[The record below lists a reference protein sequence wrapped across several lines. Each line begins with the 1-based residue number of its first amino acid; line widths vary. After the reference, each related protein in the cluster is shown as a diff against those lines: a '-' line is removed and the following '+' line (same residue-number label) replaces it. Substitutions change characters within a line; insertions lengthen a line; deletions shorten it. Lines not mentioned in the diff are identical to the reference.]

1 MSESP
6 QPERPLPRPGSAGAP
21 APHRR
26 VIGRLVGELPGP
38 TLIVMAGLHGNE
50 PAGVVGARNVVDRL
64 LAAGY
69 PVATSPAEAA
79 AGSSQPGL
87 AAGAAGP
94 LCRGE
99 VVFLTGNMAALA
111 QGRRF
116 IDRDLNR
123 QWLDERLAELAGA
136 DPATLASAGA
146 EDREMHALW
155 REIEPVLARARGSVY
170 FVDLHTTSADGI
182 PFSMIFPRP
191 QHQAFALKFHLPIVL
206 GLLDSLDGT
215 LLKQMYGKGCVVLAV
230 EGGQNDHPASARHL
244 EEIVWIALTA
254 TGILPPAVISQ
265 FGLDLRRLERSRG
278 GLPRLLEIHSRHGI
292 TAEDRFQMQPGYRN
306 IQRVKRDELLA
317 RDRHGEIRAP
327 EDGLI
332 LMPLYQAQGDD
343 GFFMGREVMA

>member
-6 QPERPLPRPGSAGAP
+6 PPERPLSPPPAAGGP
-21 APHRR
+21 VSSRR
-26 VIGRLVGELPGP
+26 VIGRLVGALPGP
-38 TLIVMAGLHGNE
+38 TLIVLAGLHGNE

-69 PVATSPAEAA
+69 PVEPAA
-79 AGSSQPGL
+79 ARAAADHPPGL
-87 AAGAAGP
+87 ADAAAGP

-99 VVFLTGNMAALA
+99 VIFLTGNMAALA
-111 QGRRF
+111 QHRRF

-123 QWLDERLAELAGA
+123 QWLDERLAELAAA
-136 DPATLASAGA
+136 DPATLAAASS

-155 REIEPVLARARGSVY
+155 SEIEPVLARARGSVY

-215 LLKQMYGKGCVVLAV
+215 LLKQMYGKGCVVLGV
-230 EGGQNDHPASARHL
+230 EGGQNDQPVSALHL
-244 EEIVWIALTA
+244 EEVVWIALTA
-254 TGILPPAVISQ
+254 TGILPPAIIGQ

-292 TAEDRFQMQPGYRN
+292 TAADRFQMQPGYRN

-332 LMPLYQAQGDD
+332 LMPLYQAQGED
-343 GFFMGREVMA
+343 GFFMGREIMA